1 MLATIAELT
10 ISFIHEQVKPSRILR
25 RQRGYMLGAIA
36 GDIIGSVYEK
46 QNIKRKDFE
55 PLFHPKARFTDD
67 TVCIVAVADA
77 LLHGRSPVQCLQSW
91 GLRYEHVGGWGQRFA
106 LWLAD
111 DDPQPY
117 GSWGNGGAMR
127 VAAAALLSSS
137 LDEVLSLSHAV
148 TVVTHDHP
156 EGLRGAQATA
166 VAIWCAMQNMA
177 AIDIRTE
184 VSHRFG
190 YDLNTK
196 VDDIRPTYRH
206 SEAAQHSVPQALVCA
221 LEAVSYEDAVRNAVS
236 IGGDSD
242 TIAAIAGAV
251 AEARFG
257 LPQEIATK
265 AWSFLD
271 RDMRSVLTRLYAR
284 ADERDR

>member
-1 MLATIAELT
+1 
-10 ISFIHEQVKPSRILR
+10 
-25 RQRGYMLGAIA
+25 MLGGIA

-46 QNIKRKDFE
+46 ANYRAKDFE

-77 LLHGRSPVQCLQSW
+77 LVNGIAPAQELQTWGR
-91 GLRYEHVGGWGQRFA
+91 RYEHIGGWGQRFA
-106 LWLAD
+106 LWLFD

-127 VAAAALLSSS
+127 VAPAALLARS
-137 LDEVLSLSHAV
+137 LDEALGLANLV
-148 TVVTHDHP
+148 TMVTHDHP
-156 EGLRGAQATA
+156 EGIKGAQATA
-166 VAIWCAMQNMA
+166 AAIWMA
-177 AIDIRTE
+177 RQGETTETIRTQL
-184 VSHRFG
+184 SKRFG
-190 YDLNTK
+190 YDLSAT
-196 VDDIRPTYRH
+196 VDEIRPAYRH

-221 LEAVSYEDAVRNAVS
+221 LEARDYEDAIRNAIS

-257 LPQEIATK
+257 MPEDIATQ
-265 AWSFLD
+265 AWGYLPA
-271 RDMRSVLTRLYAR
+271 DMRAVMRLLYEVQAR
-284 ADERDR
+284 IEVD